1 MTKNRQ
7 FLQFQCNQSPVRDR
21 GLFLAKGYRG
31 YREIHNFPQWIL
43 LHPILPFFILLS
55 AKSLY
60 FCVFSVTLIA
70 QPKPRQGYTG
80 IFFSV
85 TERQKIGAI
94 LSLVRV
100 TLELRLSVTHY

>member
-1 MTKNRQ
+1 MIKNRQ
-7 FLQFQCNQSPVRDR
+7 FLQFQCNQSPVRAR

-43 LHPILPFFILLS
+43 LHPIFPFFILLS
-55 AKSLY
+55 AKSL
-60 FCVFSVTLIA
+60 VFSVTSVTLIA
-70 QPKPRQGYTG
+70 QPNPRLGYTG

-85 TERQKIGAI
+85 TESQKIGAI

-100 TLELRLSVTHY
+100 TLELRLSVTYY

>member
-1 MTKNRQ
+1 MIKNRQ
-7 FLQFQCNQSPVRDR
+7 FLQFQCNQSPVRAK

-31 YREIHNFPQWIL
+31 YTDLHNFPQWIFTTSNFTL
-43 LHPILPFFILLS
+43 F
-55 AKSLY
+55 Y
-60 FCVFSVTLIA
+60 FTLCKVFVFLCFSVTLIA
-70 QPKPRQGYTG
+70 QTKPRLGYTG

-94 LSLVRV
+94 PSLVRV